1 MEGVVFDIKEF
12 AVFDGPGIRTTVFM
26 KGCPLRCQWC
36 HNPEGLRPE
45 PQLTVSRAA
54 CTGCGECLKHCPTPG
69 HCTACGRCVP
79 FCRLGLRRIA
89 GRRMTAEA
97 LAEKLLRGR
106 ALLEESGGGFTFSG
120 GEPLMQWPFVRE
132 VIALLDGVHCAVETS
147 AYAPDAVFREVMD
160 TLDLVMMDVKLT
172 DPEKHRRFTGVDNA
186 PILRHLDMLCA
197 GSTPFIVRMP
207 LIPGV
212 NDETAHFEAVAA
224 RVAGAKAL
232 QRVEMLPYH
241 KTAGAKYGMVGLE
254 YKPEFDV
261 DRPVRID
268 TGPFERRKIP
278 VVTL

>member
-36 HNPEGLRPE
+36 HNPEGLS
-45 PQLTVSRAA
+45 PQPQITVSPVS
-54 CTGCGECLKHCPTPG
+54 CTHCGECLKHCPTPG

-79 FCRLGLRRIA
+79 YCRQGLRRVA
-89 GRRMTAEA
+89 GRRMAPEA

-106 ALLEESGGGFTFSG
+106 KLLEESGGGVTFSG

-132 VIALLDGVHCAVETS
+132 TIARLDGLHCAVETS
-147 AYAPDAVFREVMD
+147 GYAPDAVFREVME
-160 TLDLVMMDVKLT
+160 TLDFIMMDIKLT

-186 PILRHLDMLCA
+186 PILRHADMLCA
-197 GSTPFIVRMP
+197 GDTPFVIRMP

-212 NDETAHFEAVAA
+212 NDERAHFEAVAA

-232 QRVEMLPYH
+232 QRVELLPYH
-241 KTAGAKYGMVGLE
+241 KTAGAKYGMVGME
-254 YKPEFDV
+254 YRPAFDT
-261 DRPVRID
+261 DRPVMID
-268 TGPFERRKIP
+268 TEPFEKRNIP
-278 VVTL
+278 VTTL